1 LKKYAAKLGILG
13 GMGPEA
19 TASLYLNII
28 RRCQRELHAKYN
40 SDFPPIIINSFPVPD
55 GRMWK
60 GFNETEV
67 KRALVDSVKLL
78 EKAGVDF
85 IAIPC
90 NSAHHFLPVMRKAV
104 HVPILSIVDE
114 TAEKIKKRRIKKVLL
129 LATEF
134 TANHQIYDKSL
145 ANREITLIKPRPMQ
159 QHIINEITIRIES
172 GRCNRAD
179 KNKII
184 NIIDELREKT
194 GIQGVIGGCTEIPL
208 LIKSKD
214 ISLPLL
220 DTIDILATSC
230 YELICGKRDLEK
242 S

>member
-1 LKKYAAKLGILG
+1 LKKYARKLGILG

-28 RRCQRELHAKYN
+28 SRCQNELHAKYN

-55 GRMWK
+55 GRMWTE
-60 GFNETEV
+60 FNEINV
-67 KRALVDSVKLL
+67 KRALAGSVKLL
-78 EKAGVDF
+78 ERAGVDF

-90 NSAHHFLPVMRKAV
+90 NSVHHFLPVMRKAV
-104 HVPILSIVDE
+104 HIPILSIVDE
-114 TAEKIKKRRIKKVLL
+114 TAEETRERKIEKVLL
-129 LATEF
+129 LATKF

-145 ANREITLIKPRPMQ
+145 TDREITLIKPRSMQ
-159 QHIINEITIRIES
+159 QHIINEITIRVES
-172 GRCNRAD
+172 GRRNQAD

-184 NIIDELREKT
+184 HIVNEVKEKT

-220 DTIDILATSC
+220 DTIDILAESC
-230 YELICGKRDLEK
+230 YELICGKRNLDK

>member
-1 LKKYAAKLGILG
+1 LKKYVRKLGILG

-28 RRCQRELHAKYN
+28 SRCQRELHAKYN

-55 GRMWK
+55 GRMWN
-60 GFNETEV
+60 GFNEAEV
-67 KRALVDSVKLL
+67 KRDLADSVKLL
-78 EKAGVDF
+78 ERAGVDF
-85 IAIPC
+85 IVIPC

-104 HVPILSIVDE
+104 HIPILSIVDE
-114 TAEKIKKRRIKKVLL
+114 TAEKIKKRKIEKVLL
-129 LATEF
+129 LATKF
-134 TANHQIYDKSL
+134 TANHKIYDRSL
-145 ANREITLIKPRPMQ
+145 ADREITLIKPRSMQ
-159 QHIINEITIRIES
+159 QHIINEITIRVES
-172 GRCNRAD
+172 GRRNKAD
-179 KNKII
+179 KTKII
-184 NIIDELREKT
+184 NIVDEVKERT

-220 DTIDILATSC
+220 DTIDILAESC

>member
-28 RRCQRELHAKYN
+28 RRCQRELDAKYN

-60 GFNETEV
+60 GFDEIEV
-67 KRALVDSVKLL
+67 KRALADSVKLL

-90 NSAHHFLPVMRKAV
+90 NSAHHFLHVMQKAV

-129 LATEF
+129 LATKF
-134 TANHQIYDKSL
+134 TANRQIYDKSL
-145 ANREITLIKPRPMQ
+145 ADREITLIKPRSGQ
-159 QHIINEITIRIES
+159 QDIINDITIRVES
-172 GRCNRAD
+172 GRRNKAD
-179 KNKII
+179 KTKLI
-184 NIIDELREKT
+184 NIIEELKEKT

-214 ISLPLL
+214 ISVPLF
-220 DTIDILATSC
+220 DTIDILAASC
-230 YELICGKRDLEK
+230 YDLVCGKRDLMK